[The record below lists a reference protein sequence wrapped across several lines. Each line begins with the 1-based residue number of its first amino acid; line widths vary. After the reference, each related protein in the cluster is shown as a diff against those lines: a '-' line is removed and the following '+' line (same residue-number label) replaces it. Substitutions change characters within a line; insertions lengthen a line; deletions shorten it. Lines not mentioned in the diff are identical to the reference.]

1 MDLVTLGLGLAC
13 VGLGL
18 SCFHIGMLIGRW
30 STLREIKSEK
40 NSMSEA
46 VKEPG
51 RVIMRVGNSEL
62 VMTKEEITLTVHQN
76 SHPRFA

>member
-1 MDLVTLGLGLAC
+1 
-13 VGLGL
+13 
-18 SCFHIGMLIGRW
+18 
-30 STLREIKSEK
+30 
-40 NSMSEA
+40 MSEA

-62 VMTKEEITLTVHQN
+62 VMTKEEITLTVHQK